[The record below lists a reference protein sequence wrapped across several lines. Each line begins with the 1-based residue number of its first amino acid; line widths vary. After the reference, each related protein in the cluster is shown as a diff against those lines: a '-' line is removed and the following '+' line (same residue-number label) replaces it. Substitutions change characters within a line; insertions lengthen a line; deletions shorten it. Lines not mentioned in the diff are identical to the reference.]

1 MRLQAY
7 EGQEPFV
14 FVSYAHKDTD
24 KVMGVLTE
32 LDRRGYRIW
41 YDDGIVPGSEW
52 PENIAEH
59 LTDSAMVLAFISQN
73 SIDSPNCR
81 REITFALSK
90 RKPFLSVVLERTE
103 MSPGMELQL
112 SAQQSVIRNNYE
124 DEAGFINKICS
135 CPDLKPCLNPAS
147 EPLNESAPKPE
158 IQAILEPQAASVQET
173 EPKQEPIPKPEPK
186 PASVSQAAPLPILKQ
201 KNKPVKKSKTPQ
213 ADGKGKKKS
222 GLRIG
227 LIIAGVLL
235 IAFIIKI
242 IVMMNPPKTPQI
254 VISDTVSVSETTY
267 TVKLTEETITKDT
280 VSNLQRLENLTTLT
294 LEKCTFE
301 DGALYKL
308 TELPLTTLGFTDM
321 SGIADYSFLNDFTKL
336 KEIALVRCGVTDQNF
351 TLASNEGITAVNLT
365 GNQAFTDLKLLNTA
379 VLKTLNIDGTGVVNL
394 SSLAE
399 ADNLNYLYASDTKVT
414 DISPL
419 ADLTELRTLALNRT
433 GIKTIDKV
441 FQSLRLQTLQ
451 FADCGIT
458 SMSGFENLTVL
469 TEVDLSGNQLTD
481 ISWLYKSAESLKEV
495 HLAGNPLTDRLQQL
509 SECKQIQ
516 ILDISGIPVYTMYCA
531 KDAAE
536 LTELYAEN
544 CQITSIE
551 ELADKAKLKIVDL
564 SDNKITDYSAISQI
578 DYSMGIIDLSNNE
591 ITSLS
596 PVAKTRILN
605 LIGNPVSYAS
615 VPESFTVQ
623 YLYCEYNTDLPD
635 SGLADRVSVRLGVLN
650 VPADKQVALEKIS
663 GRIRIMTADEVQ
675 EAIK

>member
-59 LTDSAMVLAFISQN
+59 LTNSAMVLAFISQN

-81 REITFALSK
+81 REVTFALSK
-90 RKPFLSVVLERTE
+90 RKPFLSVVLEKTE

-124 DEAGFINKICS
+124 DEASFINKICS
-135 CPDLKPCLNPAS
+135 CPDLKPCLKPAS
-147 EPLNESAPKPE
+147 EPLNESASKPE
-158 IQAILEPQAASVQET
+158 TQAILEPQAASVQET

-201 KNKPVKKSKTPQ
+201 KNKPVKKSKAPQ

-280 VSNLQRLENLTTLT
+280 VSNLQRLKNLTTLT

-308 TELPLTTLGFTDM
+308 TELPLTTLGFTEM

-365 GNQAFTDLKLLNTA
+365 GNQAFTDLKLLNAA

-394 SSLAE
+394 LPLAK
-399 ADNLNYLYASDTKVT
+399 ADNLNYFYASDTKVT

-433 GIKTIDKV
+433 GIKTIDEV

-458 SMSGFENLTVL
+458 SMSAFENLTVL

-516 ILDISGIPVYTMYCA
+516 TLDITGIPVYTLYCV
-531 KDAAE
+531 KDTAG

-551 ELADKAKLKIVDL
+551 ELADKANLKTVDL
-564 SDNKITDYSAISQI
+564 SDNKITDYSAVSQI
-578 DYSMGIIDLSNNE
+578 DYSMGVIDLSNNE
-591 ITSLS
+591 ITALS
-596 PVAKTRILN
+596 PVTKTRILN
-605 LIGNPVSYAS
+605 LIGNPLSYAS
-615 VPESFTVQ
+615 VPENLSAQ
-623 YLYCEYNTDLPD
+623 YLYCEYNTDLKD
-635 SGLADRVSVRLGVLN
+635 SGLADRVSARLGVVN
-650 VPADKQVALEKIS
+650 VPADKQVELEKTS
-663 GRIRIMTADEVQ
+663 GKIRIMTSEEVQ
-675 EAIK
+675 EAVK

>member
-135 CPDLKPCLNPAS
+135 CPDLKPCLKPAS
-147 EPLNESAPKPE
+147 EPLNESASKPE
-158 IQAILEPQAASVQET
+158 TQAIFESQAASVPET
-173 EPKQEPIPKPEPK
+173 EPKQEPTPKPELTTAPVPK
-186 PASVSQAAPLPILKQ
+186 TASVTTPKQ
-201 KNKPVKKSKTPQ
+201 KNKPAKKSKASQ

-254 VISDTVSVSETTY
+254 VITDTVSVSETTY
-267 TVKLTEETITKDT
+267 TVKLTEETITKGT

-294 LEKCTFE
+294 LDKCTFE
-301 DGALYKL
+301 DGALHKL
-308 TELPLTTLGFTDM
+308 TELPLTTLSFTDM
-321 SGIADYSFLNDFTKL
+321 SGISDYAFLNDFTKL

-365 GNQAFTDLKLLNTA
+365 GNQAFTDLKLLNAA

-394 SSLAE
+394 SPLAE

-433 GIKTIDKV
+433 GIKTIDEV

-458 SMSGFENLTVL
+458 SMSAFENLTVL

-509 SECKQIQ
+509 SECKQIR

>member
-7 EGQEPFV
+7 EGREPFV

-135 CPDLKPCLNPAS
+135 CPDLEPCLKPVS
-147 EPLNESAPKPE
+147 EPLPESAPK
-158 IQAILEPQAASVQET
+158 T
-173 EPKQEPIPKPEPK
+173 ELKQESTPKPEPK
-186 PASVSQAAPLPILKQ
+186 PAPVLQTTSVQAPKQ
-201 KNKPVKKSKTPQ
+201 KNKPVKKSKASQ
-213 ADGKGKKKS
+213 ADGKSRKKS

-235 IAFIIKI
+235 IAFIIRI
-242 IVMMNPPKTPQI
+242 IVLMNPPKTPQI
-254 VISDTVSVSETTY
+254 VITDSVSVSETTY
-267 TVKLTEETITKDT
+267 TVKLMEETISKDT
-280 VSNLQRLENLTTLT
+280 VSNLQGLENLTTLT

-301 DGALYKL
+301 DGTLQKL
-308 TELPLTTLGFTDM
+308 TELPLTTLSFTDM
-321 SGIADYSFLNDFTKL
+321 SGIPDYSFLNDFTKL
-336 KEIALVRCGVTDQNF
+336 KEIALVRCGVTNQNF

-379 VLKTLNIDGTGVVNL
+379 VLKTLNIDGTGVIDL
-394 SSLAE
+394 SPLAE
-399 ADNLNYLYASDTKVT
+399 ADNLTYFYASDTKVT

-419 ADLTELRTLALNRT
+419 ANLTGLRTLALNRT
-433 GIKTIDKV
+433 GIKTIDEV
-441 FQSLRLQTLQ
+441 FQSLRLQILQ

-481 ISWLYKSAESLKEV
+481 ISWLYKSVESLKEV

-509 SECKQIQ
+509 SECKQLQ
-516 ILDISGIPVYTMYCA
+516 ILDISGIPIHTTYCV

-536 LTELYAEN
+536 LTTLYAKN

-551 ELADKAKLKIVDL
+551 ELSDKAKLKIVDL
-564 SDNKITDYSAISQI
+564 SDNMITNYSAISQI
-578 DYSMGIIDLSNNE
+578 DASMGYIDLSHNE
-591 ITSLS
+591 ITALS
-596 PVAKTRILN
+596 PVTKTRILN
-605 LIGNPVSYAS
+605 LIGNPISYAS
-615 VPESFTVQ
+615 VPETLAVQ

-635 SGLADRVSVRLGVLN
+635 SGLADKVSIRLGVLN
-650 VPADKQVALEKIS
+650 VPADKQVALEKLSTKIS
-663 GRIRIMTADEVQ
+663 IMTEGEVL
-675 EAIK
+675 EALK

>member
-135 CPDLKPCLNPAS
+135 CPDLKPCLKPAS
-147 EPLNESAPKPE
+147 EPLNESASKPE
-158 IQAILEPQAASVQET
+158 TQAIFESQAASVPET
-173 EPKQEPIPKPEPK
+173 EPKQEPTPKPELTTAPVPK
-186 PASVSQAAPLPILKQ
+186 TASVTTPKQ
-201 KNKPVKKSKTPQ
+201 KNKPVKKSKASQ

-301 DGALYKL
+301 DGALHKL
-308 TELPLTTLGFTDM
+308 TELPLTTLSFTDM
-321 SGIADYSFLNDFTKL
+321 SGISDYAFLNDFTKL

-365 GNQAFTDLKLLNTA
+365 GNQAFTDLKLLNAA
-379 VLKTLNIDGTGVVNL
+379 VLKTLTIDGTGVVNL
-394 SSLAE
+394 SPLAE

-433 GIKTIDKV
+433 GIKTIDEV

-458 SMSGFENLTVL
+458 SMSAFENLTVL

-509 SECKQIQ
+509 SECKQIR